1 MLNGRFWSYLNTA
14 KLLIENYEG
23 DIPFHHYIKQYFR
36 ENSKYGSRDRK
47 QISAL
52 CYSYYRAGRALAAL
66 PMDERIRIS
75 WFLCS
80 DQPGDMLAFFN
91 EDWNMAAGSGPRE
104 KINIINASSID
115 SPIRIDEIFPFP
127 DRLSKPITEDKEEFM
142 LSHLQ
147 QPHLFLRMRPGREST
162 ILYKLK
168 KAGIIFEVSG
178 SAIILQNNTDISSIL
193 DTDREAVVQDLSSQQ
208 TGDFIREAGAAITGR
223 MKGPLVW
230 DCCAASGGKSLLA
243 FDIIGNMELTVSD
256 VRKSILEN
264 LQERFNKAGVKTYQS
279 MMADLSKPL
288 KGVKPLYDMIIA
300 DVPCS
305 GSGTWGRTPE
315 EMHFFSAEKLAE
327 YAALQK
333 QIIANTVPALLPGG
347 QFLYLTCSVYEEEN
361 EAAIDFMVRQLGY
374 RLNRM
379 GNIKGYYHRAD
390 TMFAAWLTSPA

>member
-1 MLNGRFWSYLNTA
+1 MLNGRFWSYINTT
-14 KLLIENYEG
+14 KLLIEHYDG
-23 DIPFHHYIKQYFR
+23 GIPFHHYIKQYFR

-52 CYSYYRAGRALAAL
+52 CYAYYRAGRAQTTLL
-66 PMDERIRIS
+66 MDERIRVS
-75 WFLCS
+75 FFLCS
-80 DQPGDMLAFFN
+80 DMPSDMLAFIN
-91 EDWNMAAGSGPRE
+91 EQWNVSAGAMAQD
-104 KINIINASSID
+104 KIDIINASLPD
-115 SPIRIDEIFPFP
+115 SPIRINDFFPFTEH
-127 DRLSKPITEDKEEFM
+127 LSSSVATEKDQFI

-147 QPHLFLRMRPGREST
+147 QPLLYLRMRPGREST
-162 ILYKLK
+162 IMYKLK
-168 KAGIIFEVSG
+168 KAGIAFEISG
-178 SAIILQNNTDISSIL
+178 SAIILQNNTDISSII

-208 TGDFIREAGAAITGR
+208 TGDFIKEAAAAISPR

-279 MMADLSKPL
+279 MLADLSKPL
-288 KGVKPLYDMIIA
+288 KGIKPQYDMIIA

-315 EMHFFSAEKLAE
+315 EMHFFSAEKLSE
-327 YAALQK
+327 YSALQK
-333 QIIANTVPALLPGG
+333 RIITNTVPALLPGG
-347 QFLYLTCSVYEEEN
+347 QYLYFTCSVYEEEN
-361 EAAIDFMVRQLGY
+361 EAAIDYLVRHFGY

-379 GNIKGYYHRAD
+379 ENVKGFHHRAD
-390 TMFAAWLTSPA
+390 TMFAAWLTAPG